1 MSTERDLFISL
12 GDVVRQT
19 PLPLNPK
26 VRTAG
31 DATAYVNL
39 NTTMRP
45 NVALRMSHLTTN
57 SLSYQCPTHPAY
69 ADGRAKLRSD

>member
-12 GDVVRQT
+12 GDVVRRT
-19 PLPLNPK
+19 PAFESQ

-39 NTTMRP
+39 K
-45 NVALRMSHLTTN
+45 HLFNLTV
-57 SLSYQCPTHPAY
+57 L
-69 ADGRAKLRSD
+69 